1 MGQRRDL
8 KCSDCWKKREN
19 PTNITLARVQPEG
32 SEGKANLGCFALERG
47 VWPFRVVE
55 ELKERM
61 FLTHPGEEEERMPG
75 KGRADFGC
83 PFFVKW

>member
-8 KCSDCWKKREN
+8 KCSDYWKKGEN
-19 PTNITLARVQPEG
+19 PPNITLARVQLEG

-61 FLTHPGEEEERMPG
+61 FLTHPGEE
-75 KGRADFGC
+75 GRECPRSGC
-83 PFFVKW
+83 GAL